1 MANEAPDLSRI
12 VNLILSNPKL
22 IEEISALAKSDGAGS
37 TPDAGE
43 PTAAETA
50 APAADTVAEVSAP
63 VETDIPVGAAESTAS
78 DTAVPTAAGVKLHRE
93 TRSHLLS
100 ALKPY
105 LSDNRRKAVDSM
117 LQIADLLDVFKTV
130 R

>member
-22 IEEISALAKSDGAGS
+22 IEEISALAKSDGTGS
-37 TPDAGE
+37 TPDTE
-43 PTAAETA
+43 P
-50 APAADTVAEVSAP
+50 PAAAGASALPPDGVAEVSAP
-63 VETDIPVGAAESTAS
+63 VQGEEPVGAAESTAS

-117 LQIADLLDVFKTV
+117 LQIADLLDVLKTV

>member
-22 IEEISALAKSDGAGS
+22 IEEISALVKSDGTGGA
-37 TPDAGE
+37 PDTE
-43 PTAAETA
+43 PTAVVGASA
-50 APAADTVAEVSAP
+50 LPPDGAAEVSAH
-63 VETDIPVGAAESTAS
+63 VQGEEPVGAAESTAS

>member
-43 PTAAETA
+43 PTVAETS

-63 VETDIPVGAAESTAS
+63 AETDIPVGAAESAAS
-78 DTAVPTAAGVKLHRE
+78 DAAVPTAAGVKLHRE